1 MGSINSGPNL
11 HFQLNN
17 RNVNLTFVEFANL
30 FELDT
35 LPPTQW
41 HEDYKG
47 DYIYLAL
54 SGKPCPNSQYT
65 SALPFH
71 HPVPKIFQG
80 FSRTCLLARHELH
93 NTQTNELAILVHYFD
108 GYGIL
113 NIARYII
120 THLSRHTNTCSN
132 NVKTPIHCGGLITR
146 IAIKIR
152 GFHESRYERLTNCGG
167 DTLMNLSYFQF

>member
-1 MGSINSGPNL
+1 M

-71 HPVPKIFQG
+71 HPLPKIFQRFLG
-80 FSRTCLLARHELH
+80 TYLLARHEPH
-93 NTQTNELAILVHYFD
+93 NTQTNELAILGHYVY
-108 GYGIL
+108 GYKKL

-120 THLSRHTNTCSN
+120 THLSRHANACSN
-132 NVKTPIHCGGLITR
+132 NVKTLI
-146 IAIKIR
+146 IVAA
-152 GFHESRYERLTNCGG
+152 
-167 DTLMNLSYFQF
+167 